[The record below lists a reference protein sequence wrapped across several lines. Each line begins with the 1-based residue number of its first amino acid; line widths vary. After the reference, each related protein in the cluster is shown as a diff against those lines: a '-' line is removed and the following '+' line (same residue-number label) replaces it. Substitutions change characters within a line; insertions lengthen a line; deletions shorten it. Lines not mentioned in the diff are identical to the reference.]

1 MVNGWDLITE
11 IIKEEC
17 RRDLEMES
25 RRWLWEEF
33 VIW

>member
-1 MVNGWDLITE
+1 MITWDELSE
-11 IIKEEC
+11 IIAQEC

-33 VIW
+33 GIE